1 VAYVCRARSTF
12 PSVATVDGV
21 SVDATGKDSIMK
33 SGDRWTKIRLPKGAT
48 VTLRQF
54 IRENRTEIDA
64 AIERALGGPSQ
75 YKNDEERRLW
85 VLNDEGLYLW
95 ARRSGVRI

>member
-1 VAYVCRARSTF
+1 
-12 PSVATVDGV
+12 
-21 SVDATGKDSIMK
+21 
-33 SGDRWTKIRLPKGAT
+33 

-54 IRENRTEIDA
+54 IRENRAEIDA